1 MTLRARWVTL
11 RARWVMITAQGVRAA
26 EVAARNQAA
35 AREVANELVSAELPP
50 PTEQL
55 PRPHSVTTPLIASN
69 DTCSPRRT
77 WSDSSNPPQSGQV
90 ASHAQEPA
98 ASPAELLRH
107 RKLAAPS
114 PRLGGVTRSG
124 RVGPLHPPTLDHTAS
139 GEPGAALRRAPRADP
154 NAHTT
159 SHTLMSQHGLHRQRR
174 HTDAN
179 EPMLLPS

>member
-1 MTLRARWVTL
+1 VTL

-26 EVAARNQAA
+26 EVAARNQAAAREVANELVSAELPPPTEQLPRPHSVTTPLIVNQAA

-124 RVGPLHPPTLDHTAS
+124 RVGPLHPPTLDHTYR
-139 GEPGAALRRAPRADP
+139 LR
-154 NAHTT
+154 
-159 SHTLMSQHGLHRQRR
+159 
-174 HTDAN
+174 
-179 EPMLLPS
+179 